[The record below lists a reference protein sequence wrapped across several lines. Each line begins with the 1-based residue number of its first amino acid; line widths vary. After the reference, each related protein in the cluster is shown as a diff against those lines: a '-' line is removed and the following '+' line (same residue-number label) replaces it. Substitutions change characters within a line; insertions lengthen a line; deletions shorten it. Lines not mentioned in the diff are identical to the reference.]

1 MEHEFEKKFDK
12 CPCCGSEE
20 RFFEEMGKELK
31 ERGLA
36 REEWDFHLD
45 IRQGLVVDQQKEA
58 SIPIG
63 SEVPKFGLVTD
74 ICLECGCVYAPV
86 LVRTNSKKPPPL
98 AVPPNRAQRRR
109 GERGGSGLVGPFSTS

>member
-20 RFFEEMGKELK
+20 RFFEGMGKEMK

-36 REEWDFHLD
+36 REEWNFHLD
-45 IRQGLVVDQQKEA
+45 VKQGIVVDQQKEA

-63 SEVPKFGLVTD
+63 TEVPQFGYVTN

-86 LVRTNSKKPPPL
+86 IVRQNSKKPAPIAAPRL
-98 AVPPNRAQRRR
+98 TEHR
-109 GERGGSGLVGPFSTS
+109 GDEEMHHLD